1 MTAIGRYSMRP
12 GTVRSIKSAVTRAKN
27 RKDWDAVVQ
36 ICDKAEAMFQ
46 EHGYPDCWKE
56 LESQRLDAQLQ
67 LRLGVPL
74 ARFLGGR

>member
-1 MTAIGRYSMRP
+1 MTDIGRYSMRP
-12 GTVRSIKSAVTRAKN
+12 GTLRSIKSAVTRAKN

-36 ICDKAEAMFQ
+36 ICDKAEAMFK
-46 EHGYPDCWKE
+46 ESGFPDCWADFE
-56 LESQRLDAQLQ
+56 RHRTDAQLQ